1 METSLN
7 HFQSSFEASSG
18 PQYSS
23 LPAWV
28 EEVMPHP
35 EITSNFDMS
44 LVTPGLIGKTL
55 RKLPN
60 MSAPGPDKISYLHL
74 KKLPSTHH
82 FLTTLYFK
90 IILKSPHAPTLWCK
104 GELRL
109 VHERG
114 DPGIP
119 ANFRP
124 IALTLTIGKL
134 PQNHSLTSRTISAE
148 QWHYRLKSTKRFPL
162 RNCWRF

>member
-44 LVTPGLIGKTL
+44 PVTPG
-55 RKLPN
+55 
-60 MSAPGPDKISYLHL
+60 
-74 KKLPSTHH
+74 
-82 FLTTLYFK
+82 
-90 IILKSPHAPTLWCK
+90 
-104 GELRL
+104 
-109 VHERG
+109 
-114 DPGIP
+114 
-119 ANFRP
+119 
-124 IALTLTIGKL
+124 
-134 PQNHSLTSRTISAE
+134 
-148 QWHYRLKSTKRFPL
+148 
-162 RNCWRF
+162 